1 MNRYLML
8 VALLGSCLACAS
20 VHAAGRDEPVNPN
33 DIARVSGHLYLMK
46 QVGTWGTPSYRLL
59 YCDQQGH
66 LHVEKIDNGALVSDW
81 ESTTLG
87 SRATSMFVTDLY
99 GDGKQKIVVSTIGGR
114 VLIYDLASYQL
125 EWENLQLRYNRIDF
139 MLPAQLDT
147 DQQQEVVIL
156 ADDRLFIFDGYNRA
170 VQWSSTVTMPATFM
184 AIGNVDDDPQLEIVL
199 NTGKIVDGRFYNL
212 QFQTDKV
219 FGERIDLLDV
229 TGDGYN
235 DVVGE
240 FTDRS
245 IRVFNVVR
253 SREIW

>member
-1 MNRYLML
+1 MNRFLLPLLL
-8 VALLGSCLACAS
+8 VGSSLACAS
-20 VHAAGRDEPVNPN
+20 AHAGRDDAINPADVNKVA
-33 DIARVSGHLYLMK
+33 ARFYLM
-46 QVGTWGTPSYRLL
+46 QTTGTAGTPSYRMM
-59 YCDQQGH
+59 YADQQGH
-66 LHVEKIDNGALVSDW
+66 LHVEKIDDGALVSDW

-87 SRATSMFVTDLY
+87 SRATSLFVSDLY

-139 MLPAQLDT
+139 MLPAQLDN

-156 ADDRLFIFDGYNRA
+156 ADDRLYIFDGYNRNI
-170 VQWSSTVTMPATFM
+170 QFSSTITISANFM
-184 AIGNVDDDPQLEIVL
+184 VIGNVDDDPQPEIVL
-199 NTGKIVDGRFYNL
+199 NTGKIVDGRFYNI

-219 FGERIDLLDV
+219 FGDRIELLDV

-240 FTDRS
+240 FSDRS
-245 IRVFNVVR
+245 IRVFDVVR
-253 SREIW
+253 TREVW

>member
-1 MNRYLML
+1 
-8 VALLGSCLACAS
+8 VVLLGSSLACAAA
-20 VHAAGRDEPVNPN
+20 HAGGRDEPINPS
-33 DIARVSGHLYLMK
+33 DIQRVAGHFYLM
-46 QVGTWGTPSYRLL
+46 QTTGTPGTPSFRML

-66 LHVEKIDNGALVSDW
+66 LHVEKIDGGSLRSDW

-87 SRATSMFVTDLY
+87 TRATSLFVSNLY

-139 MLPAQLDT
+139 MLPAQLDN

-170 VQWSSTVTMPATFM
+170 VQWSSTVPLPATFM
-184 AIGNVDDDPQLEIVL
+184 AIGNVDDDPQPEIVL
-199 NTGKIVDGRFYNL
+199 NTGKIVDGRFYNI

-219 FGERIDLLDV
+219 FGDRIELLDV

-245 IRVFNVVR
+245 IRVFDVVR
-253 SREIW
+253 TREIW